1 MAVLRAPSSRRP
13 HLSRPLRALRRH
25 RGGVEAIRRHRRLV
39 VDEAAAGIGRQL
51 PYPVPH
57 RDRVEG
63 ADLDAEVTVHAEV
76 VVDEEGRGPALLPLA
91 GPGEFDAAGGTDPG
105 AGVAGGALEPPG
117 PLLDGEDVAVQRAEG
132 LEAVLVRVLGGDGRG
147 EEVAERDLE
156 GYEDA
161 PEAPEE
167 VAEVAAHGQAC
178 AGRRE
183 TFPLG
188 RFAMVSWV
196 ICSWSLR
203 TPKMR
208 ASGVGGQPGT

>member
-1 MAVLRAPSSRRP
+1 MAV
-13 HLSRPLRALRRH
+13 
-25 RGGVEAIRRHRRLV
+25 
-39 VDEAAAGIGRQL
+39 
-51 PYPVPH
+51 
-57 RDRVEG
+57 EG
-63 ADLDAEVTVHAEV
+63 
-76 VVDEEGRGPALLPLA
+76 P
-91 GPGEFDAAGGTDPG
+91 
-105 AGVAGGALEPPG
+105 
-117 PLLDGEDVAVQRAEG
+117 EG
-132 LEAVLVRVLGGDGRG
+132 LKPVLLGVLGGDGRG

-156 GYEDA
+156 GEEDA

-196 ICSWSLR
+196 ICSWSLS
-203 TPKMR
+203 TPKMS